1 MQPLSMK
8 SEDSGQLETALN
20 YRFQN
25 PALLHQALTHS
36 SLAHELETRGEAGA
50 LEGAEQRRELS
61 GDNEQMEFLGDAVL
75 GLVTSQ
81 LLFRRFPSYQEGRL
95 SKLRAHLVSAR
106 HLVKVARQLQLGRYL
121 LLGKGEERS
130 GGRSKPA
137 LLADA
142 LEALIAAVYLDGGME
157 PAGRVIVDFVLEPE
171 LQRLE
176 SNDGVDEHFTDFKS
190 ALQEW
195 VQAKGMAQPV
205 YAVLSESGP
214 EHRKLFTMQVRI
226 LEHGSEEPIYVATG
240 EDSTKKKAE
249 QQAAKLALAHL
260 RSQESVA
267 MLHSER
273 SEESLSSAAPTEEPA

>member
-1 MQPLSMK
+1 MMHSLSAK
-8 SEDSGQLETALN
+8 SENPEQLEAALE
-20 YRFQN
+20 YRFQD
-25 PALLHQALTHS
+25 PALLQQALTHS
-36 SLAHELETRGEAGA
+36 SLAHELETRSEAGT
-50 LEGAEQRRELS
+50 LDSAEPKRETA

-81 LLFRRFPSYQEGRL
+81 LLFRRFPSYHEGRL
-95 SKLRAHLVSAR
+95 SKLRAHVVSAR

-157 PAGRVIVDFVLEPE
+157 PASRIIVDFVLEPE

-176 SNDGVDEHFTDFKS
+176 SNQGVDDHFTDFKS

-226 LEHGSEEPIYVATG
+226 FEHGSEEPVHVATG

-249 QQAAKLALAHL
+249 QQAAKMALAHL
-260 RSQESVA
+260 RSQESIAVEQA
-267 MLHSER
+267 
-273 SEESLSSAAPTEEPA
+273 